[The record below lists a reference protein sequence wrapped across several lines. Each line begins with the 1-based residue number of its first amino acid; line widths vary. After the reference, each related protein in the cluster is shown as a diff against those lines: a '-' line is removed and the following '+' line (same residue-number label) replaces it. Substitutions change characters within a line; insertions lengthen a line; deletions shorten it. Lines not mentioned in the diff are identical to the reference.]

1 MVAISSGTAS
11 LNIMWRY
18 LFHGA
23 DDSEHNDNLTM
34 DCTFVRDNAKSHQ
47 RPNRSSALVPQMP
60 VYRRSLKARLDGRAS
75 DRSPSGVK
83 ICNSRDNRS
92 LTRFQS
98 FPVSK
103 STRDDHEINIKTS
116 ALARC
121 HQVLRRSASSDH
133 CGDIAADRWLVGG
146 RSSRGITLGKILSSH
161 EDIVSCS
168 SDDDDDDDDE
178 DDEPPPYACC
188 NAQKPARQAS
198 EDQEVVR
205 RMVENMQQE
214 GIIPK

>member
-1 MVAISSGTAS
+1 
-11 LNIMWRY
+11 MWRY

-23 DDSEHNDNLTM
+23 DDHSDNLTL
-34 DCTFVRDNAKSHQ
+34 DCTFVRDDAKSHL
-47 RPNRSSALVPQMP
+47 RPNQSSAPVHKIP
-60 VYRRSLKARLDGRAS
+60 VYRRSLKSRRDGRVS
-75 DRSPSGVK
+75 NLSSSRTK
-83 ICNSRDNRS
+83 ECNSRDNRS

-98 FPVSK
+98 FPASK